1 MWRWVQWIRLRG
13 EWRSSE
19 WALPHLRRETQPDT
33 RRWMAVAGGLAL
45 ILSRV
50 PPSEQRTRFASTL
63 QAYALIRRRLRQS
76 RPVDAGAGLLNDVMH
91 EVAEVADP
99 VTRSGLHSSFQAAVR
114 RAAQAHS
121 RPASREG
128 GRGSQHARLDA
139 A

>member
-1 MWRWVQWIRLRG
+1 MLRLVQWVRSRG

-19 WALPHLRRETQPDT
+19 WALPHPRRETQPDT

-50 PPSEQRTRFASTL
+50 PPSEQRARFASTL

-76 RPVDAGAGLLNDVMH
+76 RPVDASAGLLNDVMH

-99 VTRSGLHSSFQAAVR
+99 VTRSGLHASFQAAVR
-114 RAAQAHS
+114 RAAQSHS
-121 RPASREG
+121 LSG
-128 GRGSQHARLDA
+128 GRQRESQQAQLDA